1 MSNHTNNNN
10 PVPEFEVMQSLP
22 PLAPPTI
29 HPAPPT
35 AASPYQPAAGFQDS
49 ALQYSFHRWLMLGVI
64 LLLASVIF
72 VEVVDMWGA
81 PSPVDYNMD
90 LDEDGLLIDADVYDT
105 IAKDTEAHTDLTR
118 VISSIASI
126 MQAFGLGLIGYALL
140 REYHDGTHEHTA
152 LRITAAIV
160 GILVLA
166 NIISWD
172 ISLF

>member
-35 AASPYQPAAGFQDS
+35 AASPYQPAAGFQES

-72 VEVVDMWGA
+72 VEVVDMWGV
-81 PSPVDYNMD
+81 PSPVDYDMEIEGSD
-90 LDEDGLLIDADVYDT
+90 TKMAEDI
-105 IAKDTEAHTDLTR
+105 EAHTDLTR

>member
-10 PVPEFEVMQSLP
+10 PVSEFGVMQSLP

-35 AASPYQPAAGFQDS
+35 AASPYQPAAGFQES

-81 PSPVDYNMD
+81 PSPVDYDMEAEGMA
-90 LDEDGLLIDADVYDT
+90 LKMAE
-105 IAKDTEAHTDLTR
+105 DTEAHTDLTR

>member
-35 AASPYQPAAGFQDS
+35 AASPYQPAAGFQES

-81 PSPVDYNMD
+81 PSLVDYDMEVEGTA
-90 LDEDGLLIDADVYDT
+90 LKMAEDI
-105 IAKDTEAHTDLTR
+105 EAHTDLTR